1 MSLIDRGD
9 YSIYGV
15 KKVKSV
21 SSFIKM
27 HALKSA
33 KSRSVIM
40 KADSTTLLNFIK
52 DNQKNQFV
60 IPIYQRLYSWEKEQ
74 CKELWDDIIKIGGD
88 DKMDGHFIGS
98 ILYMLDSITH
108 SNNTLLIIDGQQRL
122 TTITLL
128 LTALRD
134 HLNDEDEFLK
144 KFSYQKIENDYLIN
158 SDKDG
163 DKKFRLILSESDK
176 DTLLYLIDKDRRKP
190 SELSS
195 KIVENFKLF
204 EEWVSKNT
212 NKLETIFKGLDK
224 LMIVEIALEKGKD
237 DPQLIFESMNSK
249 GIELTQTD
257 LIRNYIVMET
267 EIEKQEGFYNK
278 YWGAMEEEFKQN
290 KKWFDRFVRHY
301 LTIKTREIPNVN
313 KVYAALKDYWQK
325 EGIGIEDLLKDL
337 QKYCG
342 YFCQIVFKK
351 EADKDLNKALGF
363 LVDLEMDVIYPLLLE
378 LYSDYKG
385 GVLSKAD
392 FIPIIALIESYIC
405 RRAVCGLGTNSLNKV
420 FPSFTRYIQ
429 KDEYFKSLKAHF
441 GYLTEQQRFPN
452 NDEFKDRFI
461 TINFYKFQKNGYFFE
476 RLENF
481 DTKEPV
487 NTKGLTVE
495 HIMPQ
500 TLTEDTEDTEE
511 WKRDLGENFQEIHDK
526 YLHTIGNLTLTGYNP
541 EYSNKSFQEKQGM
554 EKGFKDSPLRL
565 NQDLKDLES
574 FGEEEI
580 KKRANDLV
588 DLALKI
594 WTYPKLD
601 AETLEKYKPKK
612 DKKEK
617 KVYDLS
623 SYKFGSHSREL
634 FDILSKKI
642 KALDE
647 RITENFNQDYISYKF
662 GKNFVDI
669 VVQSK
674 DLKLYLNMK
683 FNELQDEK
691 NLARDMTNKGHLG
704 NGNIEVKLET
714 KENIPYCLGLIKQAL
729 EKQMGGRNRQ

>member
-1 MSLIDRGD
+1 
-9 YSIYGV
+9 
-15 KKVKSV
+15 
-21 SSFIKM
+21 
-27 HALKSA
+27 
-33 KSRSVIM
+33 M
-40 KADSTTLLNFIK
+40 KADATPLLNFIK
-52 DNQKNQFV
+52 DNQKNQLV

-74 CKELWDDIIKIGGD
+74 CKQLWDDIIKIGGN

-98 ILYMLDSITH
+98 ILYVLDRITH
-108 SNNTLLIIDGQQRL
+108 SNNALLIIDGQQRL

-134 HLNDEDEFLK
+134 HWSDKRKE
-144 KFSYQKIENDYLIN
+144 IENHYLIN

-176 DTLLYLIDKDRRKP
+176 DTLLSLIDKDRRKP
-190 SELSS
+190 SELSL

-204 EEWVSKNT
+204 EEWVSNT
-212 NKLETIFKGLDK
+212 NQLETIFKGLEK

-237 DPQLIFESMNSK
+237 DSQLIFESMNSK
-249 GIELTQTD
+249 GIELAQTD

-278 YWGAMEEEFKQN
+278 YWRAMEEDFKQN

-301 LTIKTREIPNVN
+301 LTIKTREVPNIN
-313 KVYAALKDYWQK
+313 KVYVELKDYRQK

-342 YFCQIVFKK
+342 YFCRIVFKK
-351 EADKDLNKALGF
+351 EANKDLNKALGF

-378 LYSDYKG
+378 LYSDYSD
-385 GVLSKAD
+385 GVLSKDD
-392 FIPIIALIESYIC
+392 FRHSIALIESYLC

-420 FPSFTRYIQ
+420 FPSFTKHIQ
-429 KDEYFKSLKAHF
+429 KDEYFESLKAHF
-441 GYLTEQQRFPN
+441 GYLTEKQRFPN
-452 NDEFKDRFI
+452 NDEFKKLFI
-461 TINFYKFQKNGYFFE
+461 TIDFYNFQKNKYFLE

-481 DTKEPV
+481 GDTKESV
-487 NTKGLTVE
+487 NTKGLTTE

-500 TLTEDTEDTEE
+500 TLTEE
-511 WKRDLGENFQEIHDK
+511 WKKDLGENFQEIHDK
-526 YLHTIGNLTLTGYNP
+526 YLHTIGNLTLTGYNL
-541 EYSNKSFQEKQGM
+541 EYSNKSFQEKRDM

-565 NQDLKDLES
+565 NQGLRDLES
-574 FGEEEI
+574 FGEEKI
-580 KKRANDLV
+580 KKRANDLA

-594 WTYPKLD
+594 WTYPNLD

-623 SYKFGSHSREL
+623 SYKFSSHSREL
-634 FDILSKKI
+634 FDILSKEI

-647 RITENFNQDYISYKF
+647 KITESFMKAYIAYKF
-662 GKNFVDI
+662 KTNFVDI
-669 VVQSK
+669 VVQTK

-691 NLARDMTNKGHLG
+691 NLASDATNKHHNG

>member
-1 MSLIDRGD
+1 M
-9 YSIYGV
+9 V
-15 KKVKSV
+15 
-21 SSFIKM
+21 
-27 HALKSA
+27 AEA
-33 KSRSVIM
+33 
-40 KADSTTLLNFIK
+40 TPLLNFIEG
-52 DNQKNQFV
+52 NQKNQLV

-74 CKELWDDIIKIGGD
+74 CKQLWDDIIKIGGN

-98 ILYMLDSITH
+98 ILFVHDGPYSTSH
-108 SNNTLLIIDGQQRL
+108 NELLIVDGQQRL

-134 HLNDEDEFLK
+134 HLNDEYEFLE
-144 KFSYQKIENDYLIN
+144 KFSCQKIESDYLIN

-176 DTLLYLIDKDRRKP
+176 DTLLSLIDKDRRKP
-190 SELSS
+190 SEPSS

-204 EEWVSKNT
+204 EEWVSNT
-212 NKLETIFKGLDK
+212 DKLETIFKGLEK

-237 DPQLIFESMNSK
+237 EPQLIFESMNSK

-257 LIRNYIVMET
+257 LIRNYTVMET

-278 YWGAMEEEFKQN
+278 YWRAMEEEFKQD
-290 KKWFDRFVRHY
+290 KKLFDRFVRHY
-301 LTIKTREIPNVN
+301 LTIKTREIPNIN
-313 KVYAALKDYWQK
+313 KVYVALKDYRQK

-351 EADKDLNKALGF
+351 EENKDLNKALGF
-363 LVDLEMDVIYPLLLE
+363 LVDLEMDVVYPLLLE
-378 LYSDYKG
+378 LYSDYSD
-385 GVLSKAD
+385 GVLSEDD
-392 FIPIIALIESYIC
+392 FRRSIALIESYIC

-420 FPSFTRYIQ
+420 FPSFTRHIQ

-441 GYLTEQQRFPN
+441 GYLTNNQRFPN
-452 NDEFKDRFI
+452 NDEFKDCFI
-461 TINFYKFQKNGYFFE
+461 TIDFYKLKKREYFLK

-481 DTKEPV
+481 DRKERV
-487 NTKGLTVE
+487 YTNEYTIE

-500 TLTEDTEDTEE
+500 KLTEE
-511 WKRDLGENFQEIHDK
+511 WERDLGENFKEIHDK

-541 EYSNKSFQEKQGM
+541 EYRNKSFQEKQGM
-554 EKGFKDSPLRL
+554 EKKGFKNSPLRL
-565 NQDLKDLES
+565 NQSLRDLKS
-574 FGEEEI
+574 FGEKEI

-617 KVYDLS
+617 EVYDLN
-623 SYKFGSHSREL
+623 SYKFSSHSREL
-634 FDILSKKI
+634 FDILSKEI

-647 RITENFNQDYISYKF
+647 KRITEKFNKMCISYKF
-662 GKNFVDI
+662 DTNFVSI
-669 VVQSK
+669 VP
-674 DLKLYLNMK
+674 LKNGGLNLYLNMP
-683 FNELQDEK
+683 FYELQDEK
-691 NLARDMTNKGHLG
+691 NLAKKAKGNYG
-704 NGNIEVKLET
+704 NGDIEVKLET
-714 KENIPYCLGLIKQAL
+714 KENIPYCLGLIKQVL
-729 EKQMGGRNRQ
+729 EKQMGGRNRR

>member
-1 MSLIDRGD
+1 ME
-9 YSIYGV
+9 
-15 KKVKSV
+15 
-21 SSFIKM
+21 
-27 HALKSA
+27 
-33 KSRSVIM
+33 
-40 KADSTTLLNFIK
+40 ADATTLLNFIK
-52 DNQKNQFV
+52 DNQKNQLV

-74 CKELWDDIIKIGGD
+74 CKQLWDDIVKTGGSD
-88 DKMDGHFIGS
+88 QIEGHFIGS
-98 ILYMLDSITH
+98 ILYVLDGITH
-108 SNNTLLIIDGQQRL
+108 SDNALLIIDGQQRL

-128 LTALRD
+128 LTSLRNHLSDEVRRKEIED
-134 HLNDEDEFLK
+134 H
-144 KFSYQKIENDYLIN
+144 YLIN

-176 DTLLYLIDKDRRKP
+176 DTLLSLIDKDRRKP
-190 SELSS
+190 SEPSS

-212 NKLETIFKGLDK
+212 DKLETIFKGLEK
-224 LMIVEIALEKGKD
+224 LMIVWIALKKEKD

-249 GIELTQTD
+249 GMELAQTD

-267 EIEKQEGFYNK
+267 EIKKQEGFYNK
-278 YWGAMEEEFKQN
+278 YWRAMEEEFKQN

-301 LTIKTREIPNVN
+301 LTIKTREIPNIN
-313 KVYAALKDYWQK
+313 KIYAALKDYRQK
-325 EGIGIEDLLKDL
+325 KGIGIEDLLKDL
-337 QKYCG
+337 QKYCR
-342 YFCQIVFKK
+342 YFCWIVFKK

-378 LYSDYKG
+378 LYSDYND

-392 FIPIIALIESYIC
+392 FRRSIALIESYLF

-420 FPSFTRYIQ
+420 FPSFTKHIQ
-429 KDEYFKSLKAHF
+429 KDEYFKSLEAHF
-441 GYLTEQQRFPN
+441 GYLTNNQRFPN
-452 NDEFKDRFI
+452 NDEFKKLFI
-461 TINFYKFQKNGYFFE
+461 TIDFYHFKKREYFFE

-481 DTKEPV
+481 ERKERV
-487 NTKGLTVE
+487 YTHEYTTE

-500 TLTEDTEDTEE
+500 TLKEE
-511 WKRDLGENFQEIHDK
+511 WERDLGENFQEIHNK
-526 YLHTIGNLTLTGYNP
+526 YLHTIGNLTKTGYNT

-554 EKGFKDSPLRL
+554 KEGFKDSPLRL
-565 NQDLKDLES
+565 NQSLRDLES

-580 KKRANDLV
+580 KKRANDLA

-634 FDILSKKI
+634 FDILSKEI

-647 RITENFNQDYISYKF
+647 KILENFNQDYISYKF
-662 GKNFVDI
+662 SKNFVDI
-669 VVQSK
+669 VVQTK

-704 NGNIEVKLET
+704 NGDIEVKLET

>member
-1 MSLIDRGD
+1 ME
-9 YSIYGV
+9 
-15 KKVKSV
+15 
-21 SSFIKM
+21 
-27 HALKSA
+27 A
-33 KSRSVIM
+33 K
-40 KADSTTLLNFIK
+40 TTPLLNFIK
-52 DNQKNQFV
+52 DNQKNQLV

-74 CKELWDDIIKIGGD
+74 CKQLWDDIIKIGGN

-98 ILYMLDSITH
+98 ILYVLDGITH
-108 SNNTLLIIDGQQRL
+108 SNNALFIIDGQQRL

-128 LTALRD
+128 LTALRN
-134 HLNDEDEFLK
+134 HLNDEVKRKE
-144 KFSYQKIENDYLIN
+144 IEDHYLIN
-158 SDKDG
+158 SGKDG

-190 SELSS
+190 SEPSL

-204 EEWVSKNT
+204 EEWVSNT
-212 NKLETIFKGLDK
+212 DKLETIFKGLEK

-249 GIELTQTD
+249 GIELAQTD

-278 YWGAMEEEFKQN
+278 YWRAMEEEFKQN

-301 LTIKTREIPNVN
+301 LTIKTREIPNIN
-313 KVYAALKDYWQK
+313 KVYVALKDYQQK
-325 EGIGIEDLLKDL
+325 ERIGIEDLLKDL

-351 EADKDLNKALGF
+351 EANNKLNKALGF

-378 LYSDYKG
+378 LYSNYSD
-385 GVLSKAD
+385 GVLSKDD
-392 FIPIIALIESYIC
+392 FISIIDLIESYIC

-420 FPSFTRYIQ
+420 FPSFTKHIQ
-429 KDEYFKSLKAHF
+429 KDEYLKSLKAHF
-441 GYLTEQQRFPN
+441 GYLTEKQRFPN
-452 NDEFKDRFI
+452 NDEFKDCFI
-461 TINFYKFQKNGYFFE
+461 TIDFYHFKKRKYFFE

-481 DTKEPV
+481 DTKERV
-487 NTKGLTVE
+487 YTHEYTTE

-500 TLTEDTEDTEE
+500 ELTEE
-511 WKRDLGENFQEIHDK
+511 WERDLGENFQAIHDK

-541 EYSNKSFQEKQGM
+541 EYSNKSFQEKYGM
-554 EKGFKDSPLRL
+554 EKGFKNSPLRL
-565 NQDLKDLES
+565 NQDLRGSESLS

-580 KKRANDLV
+580 KKRANDLA

-594 WTYPKLD
+594 WIYPKLD

-634 FDILSKKI
+634 FDILNKEI

-662 GKNFVDI
+662 SKNFVDI
-669 VVQSK
+669 VVQTK

-704 NGNIEVKLET
+704 NGDIEVKLET

>member
-1 MSLIDRGD
+1 MEADATPL
-9 YSIYGV
+9 
-15 KKVKSV
+15 
-21 SSFIKM
+21 
-27 HALKSA
+27 LK
-33 KSRSVIM
+33 
-40 KADSTTLLNFIK
+40 FIK
-52 DNQKNQFV
+52 DNQNNQLV
-60 IPIYQRLYSWEKEQ
+60 IPIYQRLYSWEKKQ
-74 CKELWDDIIKIGGD
+74 CKQLWNDIVKTGGSD
-88 DKMDGHFIGS
+88 QIEGHFIGS
-98 ILYMLDSITH
+98 ILYVLDGITH
-108 SNNTLLIIDGQQRL
+108 SNNILLIIDGQQRL

-128 LTALRD
+128 LTALRNHLSDEVKRKEIED
-134 HLNDEDEFLK
+134 H
-144 KFSYQKIENDYLIN
+144 YLIN

-176 DTLLYLIDKDRRKP
+176 DTLLSLIDKDRRKP
-190 SELSS
+190 SEPSL

-204 EEWVSKNT
+204 GEWIRKNT

-237 DPQLIFESMNSK
+237 DPQLIFERMNSK
-249 GIELTQTD
+249 GIELAQTD

-278 YWGAMEEEFKQN
+278 YWRAMEEDFKQN
-290 KKWFDRFVRHY
+290 EKLFDKFVRHY
-301 LTIKTREIPNVN
+301 LTIKTRVPNIN
-313 KVYAALKDYWQK
+313 KVYVAFKDYRQK

-363 LVDLEMDVIYPLLLE
+363 LVDLERDVIYPLLLE
-378 LYSDYKG
+378 LYSDYSD

-405 RRAVCGLGTNSLNKV
+405 RRAVCGLGANSLNKV
-420 FPSFTRYIQ
+420 FPSFTKHIQ
-429 KDEYFKSLKAHF
+429 KDEYFESLKAHF
-441 GYLTEQQRFPN
+441 GSLTEKQRFPN
-452 NDEFKDRFI
+452 NDEFKDCFI
-461 TINFYKFQKNGYFFE
+461 TIDFYRFKKNRYFFE

-481 DTKEPV
+481 ERKERV
-487 NTKGLTVE
+487 YTHEYTTE

-500 TLTEDTEDTEE
+500 TLTEE
-511 WKRDLGENFQEIHDK
+511 WERDLGENFQAIHDK

-541 EYSNKSFQEKQGM
+541 EYSNKSFQEKRDM

-565 NQDLKDLES
+565 NQGLRDLES

-580 KKRANDLV
+580 KKRANDLA

-601 AETLEKYKPKK
+601 AETLEKYKP
-612 DKKEK
+612 KKEK

-634 FDILSKKI
+634 FDILSKEI

-647 RITENFNQDYISYKF
+647 KRITEKFNKMCISYKF
-662 GKNFVDI
+662 DTNFVSI
-669 VVQSK
+669 VP
-674 DLKLYLNMK
+674 LKNGGLNLYLNMP
-683 FNELQDEK
+683 FYELQDEK
-691 NLARDMTNKGHLG
+691 NLARKAKGNYG
-704 NGNIEVKLET
+704 NGDIEVKIET

-729 EKQMGGRNRQ
+729 EKQMGGRNKQ